1 VKSIGRRETVVIG
14 VLVMVLVIVAGWFF
28 LIKPTSSK
36 VSNLKKQ
43 AAEQEQTN
51 EATRNQIAVLEGQK
65 KQLPADEAEL
75 SKLAQRVPSS
85 VELPSLLRQMQQA
98 AEDSGVTL
106 VGITPTQPAPLTGA
120 NGIDAV
126 GITLVVKGG
135 YAEVEEFDS
144 TLENLS
150 RAFLV
155 SGFTFASTSGSGG
168 SSTSTSPGSSAD
180 ESDKTVNA
188 TFNGRV
194 LLRSASSSAT
204 SSTPSAQS

>member
-1 VKSIGRRETVVIG
+1 VKAIGRRETVVIG
-14 VLVMVLVIVAGWFF
+14 IVLMILVIVAGWF
-28 LIKPTSSK
+28 LLVKPTSSK
-36 VSNLKKQ
+36 VSQLKRQ
-43 AAEQEQTN
+43 AADQQQTN

-75 SKLAQRVPSS
+75 AKLAQRVPAN

-98 AEDSGVTL
+98 AGDSGVTL

-126 GITLVVKGG
+126 GVTLVVTGG

-155 SGFTFASTSGSGG
+155 SGFTLAGTSGASGTAASTPTGG
-168 SSTSTSPGSSAD
+168 SNAG
-180 ESDKTVNA
+180 SDKTVSA

-194 LLRSASSSAT
+194 LLRSATTPST
-204 SSTPSAQS
+204 SSPQS